1 MNKKSKFYLKIFKFK
16 GIGHNLKSF
25 LYTALIGFFFVVFFS
40 ATPKLIVL
48 KNNLFIKSI
57 EVKNESKNN
66 LEKVLKIKKN
76 SEDEEQEDEFD
87 NLQVFEDIFRYEEIP
102 TSTVRLSAST
112 IKELFKETNY
122 NLKNV
127 RKEKIVK
134 PVNLE
139 LLPNEMKM
147 IENTKERKNLFIQI
161 VLPLI
166 LEENNQIKLDRKKLF
181 AILNRSNNSD
191 SELKWLN
198 MKFKQYGVKN
208 KDLLTLKI
216 RMDVIPPSLAIAQA
230 AKETGWGTSRFALE
244 GNAMFGQWT
253 WGKDGIEPNQKSK
266 GSSHKVLRFPMLLSS
281 VKAYQKNLNTHQSYK
296 AFREQRALLREKNKK
311 ISGLD
316 LVNYIE
322 SYAATGKEYVKTLKK
337 IINQNSLTDFDDSTL
352 TNFNKSSSLTL

>member
-147 IENTKERKNLFIQI
+147 IENTKKRKEFFLL
-161 VLPLI
+161 V
-166 LEENNQIKLDRKKLF
+166 KRKGT
-181 AILNRSNNSD
+181 LNKRLVGRS
-191 SELKWLN
+191 
-198 MKFKQYGVKN
+198 
-208 KDLLTLKI
+208 
-216 RMDVIPPSLAIAQA
+216 
-230 AKETGWGTSRFALE
+230 
-244 GNAMFGQWT
+244 
-253 WGKDGIEPNQKSK
+253 
-266 GSSHKVLRFPMLLSS
+266 
-281 VKAYQKNLNTHQSYK
+281 
-296 AFREQRALLREKNKK
+296 
-311 ISGLD
+311 
-316 LVNYIE
+316 
-322 SYAATGKEYVKTLKK
+322 
-337 IINQNSLTDFDDSTL
+337 
-352 TNFNKSSSLTL
+352 